1 MKKVLLFMSFVLVLS
16 ASSIEDIKT
25 SMMKNYL
32 ESRTLQKLHQKN
44 GEQAIYNNYIYLND
58 IIKTATKYYSDFVA
72 TNWGKNNVKLSNTKS
87 FTQYSDGIN
96 SREHIDFKN
105 GEITIEKII
114 DTNAS
119 LHVEDFKKSLN
130 QLKNES
136 LKEAV
141 SKDLVYSLVKKYI
154 KTDKTLMNEKFLKNQ
169 IPNKNLTK
177 NDIKEKSVTLP
188 NGKKKKILYIKL
200 KMVPN
205 HLEKRAKRYKPKV
218 LQEAKALHVK
228 PSYVFSTIQT
238 ESYFNPLAISHIPA
252 FGLMQIVPKTAGR
265 DAYFHLYKKDVL
277 LSPEYLYNPDNNIK
291 IGTKYIQIIQKIY
304 LKGIKD
310 KQSLEYCTAIA
321 YNAGIGNLYKSFAD
335 GKNSKKEAIKKINS
349 MSAKDVYRYLRNS
362 SRLTKEAR
370 EYVKKIV
377 NYEKYYK
384 KWDI

>member
-1 MKKVLLFMSFVLVLS
+1 MSFVLVLS